1 MSETTSKEAPGVA
14 GGEEILGKAYDS
26 RLMLRLWTFVRP
38 HWILLTF
45 AFFLMPLTV
54 LFEVAQPYL
63 LSIAIDV
70 YIAHHVT
77 EGLGILALVYVGCV
91 GMQAL
96 SGYGQLYALQL
107 VGQRSMHTLRQA
119 TYRHVLT
126 RRSAFFDRVPVGRLL
141 TRMTNDVESINEMFS
156 SGVVTLLA
164 DVIRLIAIVSMMFYL
179 NVKLTLITFVTIPIL
194 IVLVSYARQL
204 MRSSYRQIRVK
215 LAAMNTHVQE
225 HLSGIRVVQLFC
237 REESSARAYEEINR
251 DYREAYEGSIRADAS
266 MYAIVEAI
274 GVSSAAAIA
283 WYAGSTIG
291 EGVLSIGLIVAFIE
305 YVNKFYI
312 PIKDFSSKYAVMQS
326 AMAAAERIVALLD
339 TEEDDAPLE
348 PDLDDPQS
356 QPGAHA
362 IEFRGV
368 HFAYRPEE
376 QVLRGLNLQLDSGK
390 KVAVVGATGS
400 GKSTLIKLLARL
412 YETNAGDILLAGHNI
427 RGLSAETVRRRITVV
442 NQDVFLF
449 KGTIRENVRMGKLDA
464 SDAEVDEALRSIG
477 AHRVVQ
483 GLENCADLEVA
494 DRGENL
500 SAGERQLIAFARAM
514 VRNPEILVLDE
525 ATAHVDPNTES
536 MIEAGLDALMH
547 GRTTLVIAH
556 RLSTIRNADKIVVL
570 SHGVVAEEGSYDE
583 LLAMGGQFAS
593 LERSFSREHI

>member
-1 MSETTSKEAPGVA
+1 MTEQQPKSPAA
-14 GGEEILGKAYDS
+14 AHRGEEVLGKAYDS
-26 RLMLRLWTFVRP
+26 RLMMRLWTFVRP
-38 HWILLTF
+38 HWVLLTF
-45 AFFLMPLTV
+45 AMLLMPLTV
-54 LFEVAQPYL
+54 MFELAQPYL

-70 YIAHHVT
+70 YIAHQVT
-77 EGLGILALVYVGCV
+77 DGLGVLAVVFVGCV
-91 GMQAL
+91 GLQAV
-96 SGYGQLYALQL
+96 SSYGQLYSLQL

-156 SGVVTLLA
+156 SGVVTLVA
-164 DVIRLIAIVSMMFYL
+164 DVIRLVAIVGMMLYL
-179 NVKLTLITFVTIPIL
+179 NVELTLITFVTIPIL
-194 IVLVSYARQL
+194 VVLVSYARKL

-237 REESSARAYEEINR
+237 REDTSSRAYEEINAE
-251 DYREAYEGSIRADAS
+251 YREAYEGSIRADAS

-283 WYAGSTIG
+283 WYSGSTIG
-291 EGVLSIGLIVAFIE
+291 EGALTIGLVVAFIE

-326 AMAAAERIVALLD
+326 AMAAVERIVALLD
-339 TEEDDAPLE
+339 TEENDAPIAPELAQRDE
-348 PDLDDPQS
+348 AAAPY
-356 QPGAHA
+356 AV
-362 IEFRGV
+362 EFRDV
-368 HFAYRPEE
+368 RFAYRPEE
-376 QVLRGLNLQLDSGK
+376 QVLRGLSLQLKAGE

-412 YETNAGDILLAGHNI
+412 YESTSGDIFLFGQNI
-427 RGLSAETVRRRITVV
+427 RGISAEALRRRITVV

-449 KGTIRENVRMGKLDA
+449 NGTLRENVKMGRLDA
-464 SDAEVDEALRSIG
+464 TDEEVENALRGIG
-477 AHRVVQ
+477 ADKVLQ
-483 GLENCADLEVA
+483 GLDGGADVQVE

-500 SAGERQLIAFARAM
+500 SAGERQLVAFARAL
-514 VRNPEILVLDE
+514 VRDPEILILDE
-525 ATAHVDPNTES
+525 ATAHVDPKTETI
-536 MIEAGLDALMH
+536 IEAGLDALME

-556 RLSTIRNADKIVVL
+556 RLSTIRNADSIVVL
-570 SHGVVAEEGSYDE
+570 SQGVVEEQGNYDE
-583 LLAMGGQFAS
+583 LIALGGQFAA
-593 LERSFSREHI
+593 LEQSFSREH

>member
-1 MSETTSKEAPGVA
+1 
-14 GGEEILGKAYDS
+14 
-26 RLMLRLWTFVRP
+26 ML
-38 HWILLTF
+38 
-45 AFFLMPLTV
+45 LMPLTV
-54 LFEVAQPYL
+54 MFEIAQPYL

-70 YIAHHVT
+70 YIAHQVT
-77 EGLGILALVYVGCV
+77 DGLGLLALVFVGCV
-91 GMQAL
+91 GLQAL
-96 SGYGQLYALQL
+96 SSYGQLYSLQL

-156 SGVVTLLA
+156 SGVVTLVA
-164 DVIRLIAIVSMMFYL
+164 DFIRLIAIVGMMLYL
-179 NVKLTLITFVTIPIL
+179 NVELTLITFVTIP
-194 IVLVSYARQL
+194 VLVILVGYARRL

-237 REESSARAYEEINR
+237 REDRSSVAYEEINAE
-251 DYREAYEGSIRADAS
+251 YREAYEGSIRADAS

-283 WYAGSTIG
+283 WYSGSTIG
-291 EGVLSIGLIVAFIE
+291 EGVLTIGLVVAFIE

-326 AMAAAERIVALLD
+326 AMAAVERIVALLD

-348 PDLDDPQS
+348 TDLDS
-356 QPGAHA
+356 QVDTDSPYAV
-362 IEFRGV
+362 EFRDV
-368 HFAYRPEE
+368 RFAYRPEE
-376 QVLRGLNLQLDSGK
+376 QVLQGLSLQLKPGE

-412 YETNAGDILLAGHNI
+412 YETNAGDIFLSGQNI
-427 RGLSAETVRRRITVV
+427 RGLSAEELRRRITVV

-449 KGTIRENVRMGKLDA
+449 HGTLRENVRMGRLDA
-464 SDAEVDEALRSIG
+464 SNADVDDALRGIG
-477 AHRVVQ
+477 ADKVLQ
-483 GLENCADLEVA
+483 GLSSGADIQVE

-500 SAGERQLIAFARAM
+500 SAGERQLIAFARAL
-514 VRNPEILVLDE
+514 VRDPEILILDE
-525 ATAHVDPNTES
+525 ATAHVDPQTET
-536 MIEAGLDALMH
+536 ILEAGLDTLMA

-570 SHGVVAEEGSYDE
+570 SHGVVAEQGSYDE
-583 LLAMGGQFAS
+583 LVALGGQFAS
-593 LERSFSREHI
+593 LERSFSREQ